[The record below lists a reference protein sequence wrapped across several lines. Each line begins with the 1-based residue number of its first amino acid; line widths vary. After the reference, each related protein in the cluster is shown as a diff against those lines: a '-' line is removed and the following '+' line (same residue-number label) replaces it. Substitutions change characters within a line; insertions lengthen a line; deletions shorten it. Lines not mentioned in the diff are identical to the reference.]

1 MTGSVGEETMIG
13 AASFEERSLVCVTKF
28 LQSGGQPDAVF
39 LANVVESGP
48 GYERQLAKL
57 RKLGLRSMVE
67 LDRLSSRS
75 LWSWCVSTVEK
86 AGGMAASLVIDIT
99 CMPRELLG
107 MLLFAVTVRQ
117 ERFEEIR
124 IVYVSAPTNGYATQ
138 NPTLAKDDRWLS
150 KGVIA
155 VRTIVGYPG
164 AFRGERPSHLVVL
177 AGHEFDRLFAIAEYL
192 EPTRL
197 TIGAET
203 ESSSTVAGAGV
214 LSREVAE
221 KLRDRIQVPKIGS
234 ISFSA
239 SSVEGVVTSLGA
251 LDFDVSVEN
260 VTLVAMNT
268 KLAFVGAAMFSLAN
282 RGVRMVYAVP
292 REYNPFYCIGVG
304 TEYCF
309 DITDMLKNAAM

>member
-1 MTGSVGEETMIG
+1 M
-13 AASFEERSLVCVTKF
+13 
-28 LQSGGQPDAVF
+28 
-39 LANVVESGP
+39 
-48 GYERQLAKL
+48 
-57 RKLGLRSMVE
+57 
-67 LDRLSSRS
+67 
-75 LWSWCVSTVEK
+75 
-86 AGGMAASLVIDIT
+86 
-99 CMPRELLG
+99 
-107 MLLFAVTVRQ
+107 
-117 ERFEEIR
+117 
-124 IVYVSAPTNGYATQ
+124 
-138 NPTLAKDDRWLS
+138 
-150 KGVIA
+150 
-155 VRTIVGYPG
+155 
-164 AFRGERPSHLVVL
+164 
-177 AGHEFDRLFAIAEYL
+177 
-192 EPTRL
+192 
-197 TIGAET
+197 
-203 ESSSTVAGAGV
+203 AGAGV